1 MKTGKCALIYN
12 VRQLNQK
19 KLERG
24 QTMIT
29 IRDVI
34 RDRDPYSVREDIT
47 VLEAAKYMASRKVG
61 GVCVLDADGKLIG
74 ILTERDLLNSIVLP
88 CRDPA
93 QLTVKEV
100 MGELQAVIETKDTPH
115 EALERME
122 LIGRRHLPV
131 VEGERWV
138 GMLSMR
144 DILRVEVS
152 EQGDE
157 LKLLHEYIQH

>member
-1 MKTGKCALIYN
+1 
-12 VRQLNQK
+12 
-19 KLERG
+19 
-24 QTMIT
+24 MIT

-34 RDRDPYSVREDIT
+34 REREPYSVRDDVS
-47 VLEAAKYMASRKVG
+47 VLEAAEYMAGRKVG
-61 GVCVLDADGKLIG
+61 GVCVLDDGGRLVG
-74 ILTERDLLNSIVLP
+74 ILTERDLLNNVLLS
-88 CRDPA
+88 RLDPA
-93 QLTVKEV
+93 DLRVKEV
-100 MGELQAVIETKDTPH
+100 MGELQAVIDTKDTPH

-144 DILRVEVS
+144 DILRVEVN

-157 LKLLHEYIQH
+157 LKLLHEYISH

>member
-1 MKTGKCALIYN
+1 
-12 VRQLNQK
+12 
-19 KLERG
+19 
-24 QTMIT
+24 MIT

-34 RDRDPYSVREDIT
+34 REREPYSVRDDVS
-47 VLEAAKYMASRKVG
+47 VLEAAEYMAGRKVG
-61 GVCVLDADGKLIG
+61 GVCVLDDEGRLVG
-74 ILTERDLLNSIVLP
+74 ILTERDLLNNVLLS
-88 CRDPA
+88 RLDPA
-93 QLTVKEV
+93 NLRVKEV
-100 MGELQAVIETKDTPH
+100 MGELKAVIDTKDTPH

-157 LKLLHEYIQH
+157 LKLLHEYISH

>member
-1 MKTGKCALIYN
+1 
-12 VRQLNQK
+12 
-19 KLERG
+19 
-24 QTMIT
+24 MIT

-34 RDRDPYSVREDIT
+34 REREPYSVRDDLG
-47 VLEAAKYMASRKVG
+47 VLEAAQYMAGRKVG
-61 GVCVLDADGKLIG
+61 GVCVLDGDGRLVG
-74 ILTERDLLNSIVLP
+74 ILTERDLLNNVLLSR
-88 CRDPA
+88 RDPA
-93 QLTVKEV
+93 SLRVREV
-100 MGELQAVIETKDTPH
+100 MGELQAVIDTKDTPH

-157 LKLLHEYIQH
+157 LKLLHEYISH

>member
-1 MKTGKCALIYN
+1 
-12 VRQLNQK
+12 
-19 KLERG
+19 
-24 QTMIT
+24 MIT

-34 RDRDPYSVREDIT
+34 REREPYSVRLTET
-47 VLEAAKYMASRKVG
+47 VLDAARYMAQRKIG
-61 GVCVLDADGKLIG
+61 GVCVLDEDNRLVG
-74 ILTERDLLNSIVLP
+74 ILTERDLLNSIVVPRL
-88 CRDPA
+88 DPA
-93 QLTVKEV
+93 NLTIREV
-100 MGELQAVIETKDTPH
+100 MGELKAVIETNDTPH

-144 DILRVEVS
+144 DLLRVEIN

-157 LKLLHEYIQH
+157 LKLLHEYISH

>member
-1 MKTGKCALIYN
+1 VKTGKVRLIYN
-12 VRQLNQK
+12 GRTLFHK
-19 KLERG
+19 KFGG
-24 QTMIT
+24 QAMIT

-34 RDRDPYSVREDIT
+34 RDREPYSVRENVT
-47 VLEAAKYMASRKVG
+47 VLEAAEYMAGRKVG
-61 GVCVLDADGKLIG
+61 GVCVLDEDGRLIG
-74 ILTERDLLNSIVLP
+74 VLTERDLLNNVVLHR
-88 CRDPA
+88 RDPA
-93 QLTVKEV
+93 SLPVSEAMSKV
-100 MGELQAVIETKDTPH
+100 QAVIETKDTPE

-144 DILRVEVS
+144 DILRVEVN

-157 LKLLHEYIQH
+157 LKLLHEYISH

>member
-1 MKTGKCALIYN
+1 MAARSFKLISGE
-12 VRQLNQK
+12 QA
-19 KLERG
+19 
-24 QTMIT
+24 MIT

-34 RDRDPYSVREDIT
+34 REREPYSVRDDVT
-47 VLEAAKYMASRKVG
+47 ALEAAQYMAGRKVG
-61 GVCVLDADGKLIG
+61 GVCVLDEKGRLIG
-74 ILTERDLLNSIVLP
+74 ILTERDLLNSIVVP
-88 CRDPA
+88 CRDPGT
-93 QLTVKEV
+93 LKVREV
-100 MGELQAVIETKDTPH
+100 MSELKAVIETKDTPH

-144 DILRVEVS
+144 DILRVEVT

-157 LKLLHEYIQH
+157 LKLLHEYISH

>member
-1 MKTGKCALIYN
+1 
-12 VRQLNQK
+12 
-19 KLERG
+19 
-24 QTMIT
+24 MIT

-34 RDRDPYSVREDIT
+34 REREPYSVRDEVT
-47 VLEAAKYMASRKVG
+47 VLEAAEYMAGRKVG
-61 GVCVLDADGKLIG
+61 GVCVLDGGGRLVG
-74 ILTERDLLNSIVLP
+74 ILTERDLLNNVLLSR
-88 CRDPA
+88 RDPA
-93 QLTVKEV
+93 NLQVKEV
-100 MGELQAVIETKDTPH
+100 MGELQAVIDTKDTPH

-144 DILRVEVS
+144 DILRVEVN

-157 LKLLHEYIQH
+157 LKLLHEYISH

>member
-1 MKTGKCALIYN
+1 
-12 VRQLNQK
+12 
-19 KLERG
+19 
-24 QTMIT
+24 MIT

-34 RDRDPYSVREDIT
+34 REREPYSVRVTET
-47 VLEAAKYMASRKVG
+47 VLDAAKYMAERRIG
-61 GVCVLDADGKLIG
+61 GVCVLDEDNRLVG
-74 ILTERDLLNSIVLP
+74 ILTERDVLNSIVVP

-93 QLTVKEV
+93 KLTIGEV
-100 MGELQAVIETKDTPH
+100 MGELKAVIETNDTPH

-144 DILRVEVS
+144 DLLRVEIN

-157 LKLLHEYIQH
+157 LKLLHEYISH

>member
-1 MKTGKCALIYN
+1 
-12 VRQLNQK
+12 
-19 KLERG
+19 
-24 QTMIT
+24 MIT

-34 RDRDPYSVREDIT
+34 REREPYSVRDDVT
-47 VLEAAKYMASRKVG
+47 VLEAAEYMAGRKVG
-61 GVCVLDADGKLIG
+61 GVCVLDDAGRLVG
-74 ILTERDLLNSIVLP
+74 ILTERDLLNNVLLSR
-88 CRDPA
+88 RDPA
-93 QLTVKEV
+93 SLRVREV
-100 MGELQAVIETKDTPH
+100 MGELQAVIDTKDTPH

-144 DILRVEVS
+144 DILRVEVN

-157 LKLLHEYIQH
+157 LKLLHEYINN

>member
-1 MKTGKCALIYN
+1 
-12 VRQLNQK
+12 
-19 KLERG
+19 
-24 QTMIT
+24 MIT

-34 RDRDPYSVREDIT
+34 REREPYSVRDDVT
-47 VLEAAKYMASRKVG
+47 VLEAAEYMAGRKVG
-61 GVCVLDADGKLIG
+61 GVCVLDDAGRLVG
-74 ILTERDLLNSIVLP
+74 ILTERDLLNNVLLSR
-88 CRDPA
+88 RDPA
-93 QLTVKEV
+93 SLRVREV
-100 MGELQAVIETKDTPH
+100 MGELQAVIDTKDTPH

-144 DILRVEVS
+144 DILRVEVN

-157 LKLLHEYIQH
+157 LKLLHEYISH

>member
-1 MKTGKCALIYN
+1 
-12 VRQLNQK
+12 
-19 KLERG
+19 
-24 QTMIT
+24 MIT

-34 RDRDPYSVREDIT
+34 RDREPYSVGDDIT
-47 VLEAAKYMASRKVG
+47 VLEAAKYMAERKVG
-61 GVCVLDADGKLIG
+61 GVCVLDAEGRLTG

-93 QLTVKEV
+93 QLTVREV
-100 MGELQAVIETKDTPH
+100 MGELKAVIETKDTPH

-131 VEGERWV
+131 VEGERWI

-152 EQGDE
+152 AQGDE
-157 LKLLHEYIQH
+157 LKLLHEYISQ

>member
-1 MKTGKCALIYN
+1 
-12 VRQLNQK
+12 
-19 KLERG
+19 
-24 QTMIT
+24 MIT

-34 RDRDPYSVREDIT
+34 RDREPYSVRENVT
-47 VLEAAKYMASRKVG
+47 VLEAAEYMANRKVG
-61 GVCVLDADGKLIG
+61 GVCVLAENGRLIG
-74 ILTERDLLNSIVLP
+74 ILTERDLLNSIILP
-88 CRDPA
+88 RLDPA
-93 QLTVKEV
+93 NLPVSHAMSQV
-100 MGELQAVIETKDTPH
+100 QAVIETKDTPE

-144 DILRVEVS
+144 DILRVEVN

-157 LKLLHEYIQH
+157 LKLLHEYISH

>member
-1 MKTGKCALIYN
+1 
-12 VRQLNQK
+12 
-19 KLERG
+19 
-24 QTMIT
+24 MIT

-34 RDRDPYSVREDIT
+34 RDREPYSVRENVT
-47 VLEAAKYMASRKVG
+47 VLEAAQYMAGRKVG
-61 GVCVLDADGKLIG
+61 GVCVLDEDGRLIG
-74 ILTERDLLNSIVLP
+74 LLTERDLLNNIVLP
-88 CRDPA
+88 RLDPA
-93 QLTVKEV
+93 SLPVSQAMSKV
-100 MGELQAVIETKDTPH
+100 QAVIETTDTPE

-144 DILRVEVS
+144 DILRVEVN

-157 LKLLHEYIQH
+157 LKLLHEYISH

>member
-1 MKTGKCALIYN
+1 
-12 VRQLNQK
+12 
-19 KLERG
+19 
-24 QTMIT
+24 MIT

-34 RDRDPYSVREDIT
+34 REREPYSVRDDVT
-47 VLEAAKYMASRKVG
+47 VLEAAQYMAGRKVG
-61 GVCVLDADGKLIG
+61 GVCVLDDGGRLVG
-74 ILTERDLLNSIVLP
+74 ILTERDLLNNVLLS
-88 CRDPA
+88 RLDPA
-93 QLTVKEV
+93 NLRVKEV
-100 MGELQAVIETKDTPH
+100 MGELQAVIDTKDTPH

-144 DILRVEVS
+144 DILRVEVN

-157 LKLLHEYIQH
+157 LKLLHEYISH